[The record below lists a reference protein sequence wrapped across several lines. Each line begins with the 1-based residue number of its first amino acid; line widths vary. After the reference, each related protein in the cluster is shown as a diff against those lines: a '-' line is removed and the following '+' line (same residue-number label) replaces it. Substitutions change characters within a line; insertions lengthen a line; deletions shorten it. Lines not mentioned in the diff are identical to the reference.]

1 MQLGGVISLT
11 YHYICNSDDGIARYN
26 NKCEQQNIDSTM
38 NVPKRHNSP
47 PTDHEARRTELTD
60 SFVRRASCIYVGVR
74 RYGVKGVTGSDEP
87 RSYRKQSLLANTSDS
102 EDFMQANMQAAHLA
116 LTPLTPITP

>member
-1 MQLGGVISLT
+1 
-11 YHYICNSDDGIARYN
+11 
-26 NKCEQQNIDSTM
+26 M

-47 PTDHEARRTELTD
+47 PTDHEARRTKL
-60 SFVRRASCIYVGVR
+60 SVSSVRRASCFYVGVR

-87 RSYRKQSLLANTSDS
+87 MSYRKQSLLSNTSDS

-116 LTPLTPITP
+116 LTPLTPLTPF